1 MKNCSKHAVHARKTG
16 NPYEVLT
23 VSLPPSGRYAMP
35 KCMPTPACS
44 FLQDIFPTAKLM
56 QFFVARKYNTANQC
70 C

>member
-1 MKNCSKHAVHARKTG
+1 MQYMPAKPAIRMKF
-16 NPYEVLT
+16 
-23 VSLPPSGRYAMP
+23 LPCLYLLLEDTR
-35 KCMPTPACS
+35 CQNVCPTPACS